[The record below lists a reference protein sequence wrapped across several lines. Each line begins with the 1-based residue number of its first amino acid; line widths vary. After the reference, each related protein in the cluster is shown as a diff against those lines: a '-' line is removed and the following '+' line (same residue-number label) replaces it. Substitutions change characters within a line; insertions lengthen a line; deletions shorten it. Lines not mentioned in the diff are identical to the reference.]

1 MKRLPLF
8 LVLLNQPQ
16 YIPLLTLYHL
26 QFSYLLPFLTPPF
39 GFAIF
44 YLKGIAP
51 KGVQT
56 LDIYR
61 GIIPFVIIQVIGLA
75 LVIAFPE
82 VSLWMARTAYD

>member
-1 MKRLPLF
+1 MCIRDS
-8 LVLLNQPQ
+8 
-16 YIPLLTLYHL
+16 L
-26 QFSYLLPFLTPPF
+26 QTSFLTPPF
-39 GFAIF
+39 GFPIF

-75 LVIAFPE
+75 LVIAYPE
-82 VSLWMARTAYD
+82 ISLWMARTAYD

>member
-1 MKRLPLF
+1 
-8 LVLLNQPQ
+8 LVLVAVN
-16 YIPLLTLYHL
+16 L
-26 QFSYLLPFLTPPF
+26 QTSFLTPPF